1 MKNLLL
7 LFFLVASV
15 CMSSQ
20 STPDL
25 IIKDANILSMTNST
39 VVMNK
44 SVAVKNGKIL
54 QIDDFNKIKKDKNC
68 KVIEAK
74 GKFLMPGLAEMH
86 SHLPDE
92 NKADTVLLRNVA
104 AGVTHLRVMNAD
116 LDQVALKKRLESN
129 DKSISPKLHYSFI
142 LTKDNKYTEAQFD
155 SLMLEIKK
163 SGLSFIKLFS
173 IANEETFDNLMN
185 SANKNKVIVC
195 GHFPGSI
202 NIEKVIYSGFKSIEH
217 VGGLDKIRDSSALLI
232 SILHTKE
239 KEVFNCPTLDWD
251 IMACNLQYPRE
262 YKHRLIYYNAPKHYL
277 HRWETEYN
285 KTINETGQEKILA
298 TKEKYLPSFKN
309 KEKILKAL
317 YENNCLL
324 IVGSD
329 PGGVFQMEGFNMY
342 EEMLNWSKAGID
354 NYTILKSATTNPAL
368 FFNEQDK
375 WGTIEIGKDA
385 DMIILRKNPL
395 EDIINIRTI
404 ETTILNGNIY
414 KKTDLLKK
422 M

>member
-7 LFFLVASV
+7 LFFLAISIHV
-15 CMSSQ
+15 SSQ
-20 STPDL
+20 SNPDL
-25 IIKDANILSMTNST
+25 IIKDVNIISMTNSGIM
-39 VVMNK
+39 MNK
-44 SVAVKNGKIL
+44 SVAITNGKIT
-54 QIDDFNKIKKDKNC
+54 QIDDFNKIKKGKNC
-68 KVIEAK
+68 KLIEAK

-92 NKADTVLLRNVA
+92 NKVDTVLLRNVA

-116 LDQVALKKRLESN
+116 LDQLKLKKRLESTE
-129 DKSISPKLHYSFI
+129 SISPKLHYSFI
-142 LTKDNKYTEAQFD
+142 LTKDYKYTELQFD

-163 SGLSFIKLFS
+163 NGLNLIKLFS

-185 SANKNKVIVC
+185 SANRNKVLVC
-195 GHFPGSI
+195 GHFPGSV
-202 NIEKVIYSGFKSIEH
+202 NVEKVLYSGFKSIEH
-217 VGGLDKIRDSSALLI
+217 VGGLDKIQDSSALLI
-232 SILHTKE
+232 AILHTKE

-285 KTINETGQEKILA
+285 KMITEAGQEKILS

-309 KEKILKAL
+309 KENILKAL

-342 EEMLNWSKAGID
+342 EEMVNWSKAGID
-354 NYTILKSATTNPAL
+354 NYTILKSATVNPAL

-375 WGTIEIGKDA
+375 WGTVETGKDA
-385 DMIILRKNPL
+385 DLILLIKNPL
-395 EDIINIRTI
+395 EDITNIRTVV
-404 ETTILNGNIY
+404 TTILNGNIY